1 MMAELVYVLCALASL
16 ACALLLIRSYLR
28 TRLRLAL
35 LTCLCFAGLA
45 LNNLL
50 LLVDLVV
57 VPSMDLS
64 LLRSAVAVAAL
75 GLLVLGLVLEDA

>member
-1 MMAELVYVLCALASL
+1 MAELVYVLCALASL
-16 ACALLLIRSYLR
+16 ACALLLVRSYRR

-45 LNNLL
+45 LNNVLL
-50 LLVDLVV
+50 PIDLVLL
-57 VPSMDLS
+57 PEHDLS
-64 LLRSAVAVAAL
+64 VLRGIVAVAAL

>member
-1 MMAELVYVLCALASL
+1 MAELVYVLCALASL

-35 LTCLCFAGLA
+35 LTCLCFVGLA

-50 LLVDLVV
+50 LPLDLVV
-57 VPSMDLS
+57 APEHDLS
-64 LLRSAVAVAAL
+64 LPRSVVAVVAL
-75 GLLVLGLVLEDA
+75 GLLVIGLVLEDA

>member
-1 MMAELVYVLCALASL
+1 MAELVYVLCALASV

-35 LTCLCFAGLA
+35 LTCLCFTGLA

-57 VPSMDLS
+57 VREFDLS
-64 LLRSAVAVAAL
+64 LVRGAVAVVAMS
-75 GLLVLGLVLEDA
+75 LLVLGLVLEDA

>member
-1 MMAELVYVLCALASL
+1 MAELVYVLCALASV
-16 ACALLLIRSYLR
+16 ACALLLIRSYRR

-35 LTCLCFAGLA
+35 FTCLCFTGLS

-57 VPSMDLS
+57 VPQVDLS
-64 LLRSAVAVAAL
+64 TFRTLVAVVAV